1 MFNKAIK
8 FLREVINE
16 LKRVSWPGKREVIG
30 STIVVIILV
39 GIVAVFI
46 GFVDFL
52 LLKILALFLI

>member
-8 FLREVINE
+8 FLKESVNE

-39 GIVAVFI
+39 CIVAVFV

-52 LLKILALFLI
+52 LLKVLALFLR

>member
-1 MFNKAIK
+1 MNKAVK
-8 FLREVINE
+8 FLKEAINE

-39 GIVAVFI
+39 GIVAVFV

-52 LLKILALFLI
+52 LSKALALFLR

>member
-8 FLREVINE
+8 FLKESVNE

-39 GIVAVFI
+39 GIVAVFV

-52 LLKILALFLI
+52 LSKALALFLR